1 MQSMKAGD
9 VTEEDWGHVHRTMEG
24 VLPACCSVRNNI
36 MIECKVDALEDSQV
50 RASEPLRC
58 QVVMSAAGLSVALVT
73 DVVR

>member
-9 VTEEDWGHVHRTMEG
+9 VIEEDWGYVHRTMEG
-24 VLPACCSVRNNI
+24 VLPACCSVCNHI
-36 MIECKVDALEDSQV
+36 MTECKVDALDDSQV

-73 DVVR
+73 GVVR